1 MKIPFDFSI
10 DDWIYYFRRVFTAF
24 ANFLKE
30 AFDFDLFDKEDHF
43 PTESHSE
50 APSADQG

>member
-10 DDWIYYFRRVFTAF
+10 DDWVERFRQLFEIF

-30 AFDFDLFDKEDHF
+30 AFGFDLFASEDQ
-43 PTESHSE
+43 
-50 APSADQG
+50 AGKDQI

>member
-30 AFDFDLFDKEDHF
+30 AFNIDFFDSEDHF
-43 PTESHSE
+43 PTESHSDE
-50 APSADQG
+50 APSDQG